1 MHRLLHSGL
10 LACLT
15 LLCSAQ
21 ACAATVQFGSR
32 SLSVPPP
39 AGFEA
44 IAAKAPAYIAAA
56 QAYLPAQNQ
65 LLDAYAAPAEVQAL
79 AAGRPTEL
87 QHYFQLQAPRAF
99 LGKPLAADDFA
110 AGSAEIERGMA
121 QEMQKA
127 DALADRLTQQGNAA
141 MKRQTDV
148 DPNISLSGIRY
159 LGAYRHEPWGMFFSL
174 RSRVAGPRG
183 SEEQVGSG
191 AFALI
196 NHQVLYLYAY
206 APYRDEADRKSIEQ
220 ALSAWADALHA
231 ANPDDP
237 AVAATAH
244 RFGNDNSVYAGAVVG
259 AIGGV
264 ALGLLI
270 RRLRRNR
277 NAA

>member
-1 MHRLLHSGL
+1 MYRLGHLGWF
-10 LACLT
+10 ACMMV
-15 LLCSAQ
+15 LCMAQ
-21 ACAATVQFGSR
+21 AFAGTVQFGSR

-39 AGFEA
+39 AGFEP
-44 IAAKAPAYIAAA
+44 IAAKAPAYITAA
-56 QAYLPAQNQ
+56 QTYLPAQNL

-87 QHYFQLQAPRAF
+87 LHYFQLQAPRAF

-127 DALADRLTQQGNAA
+127 DELADQLTRQGNAA
-141 MKRQTDV
+141 VKRQTNV
-148 DPNISLSGIRY
+148 DPKVSLSGVRY
-159 LGAYRHEPWGMFFSL
+159 LGPYRHEPWAMFFSL

-183 SEEQVGSG
+183 SAEQVGSG
-191 AFALI
+191 AFALV

-206 APYRDEADRKSIEQ
+206 APYRDEADRKSVEQ
-220 ALSAWADALHA
+220 ALSTWADALHA

-244 RFGNDNSVYAGAVVG
+244 HMNGNSMYAGAIVG

-270 RRLRRNR
+270 RRLRRKR
-277 NAA
+277 SAA